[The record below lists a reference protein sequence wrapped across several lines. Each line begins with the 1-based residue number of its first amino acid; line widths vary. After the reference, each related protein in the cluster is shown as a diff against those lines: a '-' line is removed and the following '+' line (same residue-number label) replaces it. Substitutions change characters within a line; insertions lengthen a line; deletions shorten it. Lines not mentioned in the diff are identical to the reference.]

1 MLYPMFMM
9 VMLTYV
15 ILLVTLRVRTSSVR
29 RGEVSI
35 KYFSVFQG
43 EHVPEMVHKT
53 SRHFANLFE
62 VPVLFYIAGVLYLA
76 LGQTGSFAVNAAW
89 VFVASRVVHTVIHLG
104 YNNVIHRL
112 VVFAIGNAC
121 VLAMWISIL
130 INAEPGT

>member
-1 MLYPMFMM
+1 MFMM

-29 RGEVSI
+29 RGEVPI

-43 EHVPEMVHKT
+43 EDIPEIVHKT
-53 SRHFANLFE
+53 TRHFSNLFE

-76 LGQTGSFAVNAAW
+76 LDQTGSFAINCAW
-89 VFVASRVVHTVIHLG
+89 LFVASRVVHTVIHLG

-112 VVFAIGNAC
+112 IVFAIGNVC

-130 INAEPGT
+130 MNAEPGM